1 MTGVSIVAR
10 CLNKFS
16 HKDIIC
22 CVVRNQNAV
31 FYKIPPT
38 PKQRKQGRPDDMETA
53 CCSPRLRFEDKVVD
67 NNTLSVANKVVRTK
81 MCPADVRLVVIR
93 TRPKKSKPY
102 RYFCVFT
109 SDLERTVDEV
119 IRHYRNR
126 WQIETTFRDVK
137 QNFGFDTYQLRNR
150 KSLKPVCSTQF
161 CRSLS
166 HTTHFH
172 KHTDQHSIGNKYR

>member
-1 MTGVSIVAR
+1 MFEQVLSQGHHLLCRAKS
-10 CLNKFS
+10 
-16 HKDIIC
+16 
-22 CVVRNQNAV
+22 NAV

-38 PKQRKQGRPDDMETA
+38 PKQRKQGRPRRYGDRVLL
-53 CCSPRLRFEDKVVD
+53 SRLRFEDKMVD
-67 NNTLSVANKVVRTK
+67 TDTLSVANKVVRTK
-81 MCPADVRLVVIR
+81 MCPADVRLVVGR

-109 SDLERTVDEV
+109 SDLERPVDEV

-150 KSLKPVCSTQF
+150 KSLNRFTQ
-161 CRSLS
+161 LS
-166 HTTHFH
+166 FVAAC
-172 KHTDQHSIGNKYR
+172 KKKSPLGNSQTS